1 MGIDFV
7 NERSVSR
14 SQEAAKTYNLDA
26 IVSRMI
32 QLGKV
37 MAVDEEKHAAR
48 VKFEATGIISGWLK
62 VVDARPYFPD
72 YDEELTEQFDR
83 EPECERVRWE
93 ENEDTGEKDILIVET
108 EDMIYPFE
116 GEDPQPTPE
125 PEPDPEPEPEPD
137 PEEDGEEDGAGED
150 GEGGEGGGGEG
161 SGSEEPDTP
170 EEPEEPLEE
179 PEEPVDPEPV
189 TPEDGDEYGGVRSHS
204 NKVKT
209 RMWLPHIDDMVLCL
223 FLPVRNGAG
232 FILGKIWQ

>member
-1 MGIDFV
+1 MGIDFMS
-7 NERSVSR
+7 ERSVSR
-14 SQEAAKTYNLDA
+14 SQEAGKTYNLDA

-93 ENEDTGEKDILIVET
+93 ENEDTGAEDILILET
-108 EDMIYPFE
+108 EDIIYPTD
-116 GEDPQPTPE
+116 GEEPQPE
-125 PEPDPEPEPEPD
+125 PEPEPEPEPD
-137 PEEDGEEDGAGED
+137 EDGEEGGT
-150 GEGGEGGGGEG
+150 GEGGSGEEDGTGEDSGG
-161 SGSEEPDTP
+161 SGSEEPV
-170 EEPEEPLEE
+170 EP
-179 PEEPVDPEPV
+179 EPVDPEPV

-209 RMWLPHIDDMVLCL
+209 RMWMPHIDDMVLCV

>member
-1 MGIDFV
+1 MDIDFFNGRAV
-7 NERSVSR
+7 QRSG
-14 SQEAAKTYNLDA
+14 AAASLHNPDRILE
-26 IVSRMI
+26 RMI

-37 MAVDEEKHAAR
+37 MAVDEKKHAAR

-62 VVDARPYFPD
+62 IVDARPYFPD

-93 ENEDTGEKDILIVET
+93 ENEDTGAEDILILET

-125 PEPDPEPEPEPD
+125 PEPEPEPEPD

-150 GEGGEGGGGEG
+150 GEGGEG
-161 SGSEEPDTP
+161 SGSEEPVTP
-170 EEPEEPLEE
+170 SEPVEP
-179 PEEPVDPEPV
+179 EPVDPEPV
-189 TPEDGDEYGGVRSHS
+189 TPEDEDEYGGVRSHS

-232 FILGKIWQ
+232 FILGKIWP